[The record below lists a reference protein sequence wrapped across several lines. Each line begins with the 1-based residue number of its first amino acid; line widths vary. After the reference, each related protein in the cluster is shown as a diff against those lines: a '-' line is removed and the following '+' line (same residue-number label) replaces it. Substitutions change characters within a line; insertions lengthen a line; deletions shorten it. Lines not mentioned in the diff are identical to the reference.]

1 MKDTAAGNYHP
12 NEADGTCGQYLGTE
26 RLNSASI
33 LGILGVDIRGPEI
46 PGFIVGGEYT
56 NQDTKRGELP
66 YQAALGYKA
75 IGGSIKYNCGGTLI
89 NRYIFSI
96 QI

>member
-26 RLNSASI
+26 GLNSAS
-33 LGILGVDIRGPEI
+33 IRGPEI
-46 PGFIVGGEYT
+46 PGFIVGGEYA